1 MNMRYTTVIFD
12 LDGTILN
19 TLDDLADSVNYALR
33 KCGYPARSRDE
44 VCAFV
49 GNGAKKLIERS
60 APQGISDEDLNKYH
74 QVFIAHYEKHSAI
87 KTCPYNGIPELLDK
101 LISLGVGLGVVSN
114 KPDIAVKPLCDRYF
128 PGVFNTA
135 VGEREK
141 DGIRKKP
148 CPDAVFEAMEK
159 LGATPEKTLYV
170 GDSDVDVKTAQNAG
184 IDCAAVT
191 WGFRSREFLKENGA
205 VLFAD
210 NADELFDIIV
220 KNN

>member
-1 MNMRYTTVIFD
+1 MKYTTIIFD
-12 LDGTILN
+12 LDGTVLN
-19 TLDDLADSVNYALR
+19 TLDDLADSVNYALE
-33 KCGYPARSRDE
+33 KCGWPLCTRDE

-49 GNGAKKLIERS
+49 GNGVRKLIERS
-60 APQGISDEDLNKYH
+60 APSGTSEEDLIRY
-74 QVFIAHYEKHSAI
+74 QREFIEHYEKNSAI
-87 KTCPYNGIPELLDK
+87 KTRPYDGIPELVQK
-101 LISLGVGLGVVSN
+101 LRSMGVGLGVVSN

-128 PGVFNTA
+128 PGMFDIA

-148 CPDAVFEAMEK
+148 CPDAVFEAMKK

-170 GDSDVDVKTAQNAG
+170 GDSDVDVETAGNAG

-191 WGFRSREFLKENGA
+191 WGFRSREFLKEHGA

-220 KNN
+220 KD